1 MTLIQTNAAFWL
13 ALLSLSIAS
22 GSAAWAAPMAL
33 IDPQLPGLTQYD
45 EWAAGSLTSSANPGY
60 PGFPGSGAWPGPIG
74 SSAPGSGDAN
84 LNKIANGTG
93 GGPYPAGS
101 AIYYGGFSAD
111 INNNG
116 GTLSVTDVTPV
127 AGLSNLVL
135 QIQIGEAWT
144 YDFWNDVLPTL
155 SYNGGT
161 QDLAADDSHL
171 LEAFFNGT
179 VTMPTGEE
187 AVYINTYLLQWDLSS
202 LGPIAGVSIKFTGVQ
217 HAQLYALRLDQS
229 DEYSPAVVP
238 EPGTLT
244 LAGMAGVGLMV
255 ACRTRRRSAA

>member
-1 MTLIQTNAAFWL
+1 MTLLRTNVFWL
-13 ALLSLSIAS
+13 LFLALSM
-22 GSAAWAAPMAL
+22 GFGTAAWGAPMTL
-33 IDPQLPGLTQYD
+33 VDPQLAGSTQYD

-60 PGFPGSGAWPGPIG
+60 PGFPGSGAWPAPIG
-74 SSAPGSGDAN
+74 SSAAGSGDAN
-84 LNKIANGTG
+84 LNKVANGNG
-93 GGPYPAGS
+93 GGPYPAGA

-127 AGLSNLVL
+127 ADVSNIVL

-144 YDFWNDVLPTL
+144 YDFWNAALPTL

-161 QDLAADDSHL
+161 QDLAADDAQL

-202 LGPIAGVSIKFTGVQ
+202 LGSITDVSLKFTGVQ

-238 EPGTLT
+238 EPSALA
-244 LAGMAGVGLMV
+244 LAGMAGMGLLV